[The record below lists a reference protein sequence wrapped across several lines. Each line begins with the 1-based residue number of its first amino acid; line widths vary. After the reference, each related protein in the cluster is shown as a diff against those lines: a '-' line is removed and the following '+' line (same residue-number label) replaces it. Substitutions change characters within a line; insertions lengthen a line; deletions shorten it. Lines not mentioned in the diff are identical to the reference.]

1 MTPDRMT
8 PEPATKI
15 HARGLLFDMDGVLI
29 SSLGSVERSWST
41 WASRRGMDVA
51 STVQAAHG
59 RRAID
64 TLRALLPR
72 GDHATELKM
81 IEDLEVADVAG
92 LRVLEGVMPILQST
106 PQKFWTIVTSATD
119 RLARARLAYAGVP
132 VPRRIVTGDV
142 VAVGKPSPE
151 PYLKGAEILGLSPA
165 DCVVIEDSISGAQAG
180 RNAGCRVLATTFLHP
195 AEALTAADWVVKSL
209 AEVRVTVLSDGQGL
223 LLELPPLPMHR

>member
-1 MTPDRMT
+1 MTPK
-8 PEPATKI
+8 PAAAITI
-15 HARGLLFDMDGVLI
+15 QTRGLLFDMDGVLI

-41 WASRRGMDVA
+41 WASRRGMDVT
-51 STVQAAHG
+51 STVRAAHG

-64 TLRALLPR
+64 TLRALLPD
-72 GDHATELKM
+72 GDHAAELKV
-81 IEDLEVADVAG
+81 IEDLEVADVAD
-92 LRVLEGVMPILQST
+92 LRVLEGVMPILQSI

-119 RLARARLAYAGVP
+119 RLARARLGYAGVP

-151 PYLKGAEILGLSPA
+151 PYLKGAEILGLPPA

-180 RNAGCRVLATTFLHP
+180 HNAGCRVLATTFLHP

-223 LLELPPLPMHR
+223 LLELPPLPMRR